1 MKTLLYISL
10 LFILVSCRTQNLFV
24 QKTAPK
30 VKAFTTEDSS
40 FIFDPLYE
48 YTIRKDDKLSVSVW
62 GQDEVSVGSVYGIY
76 NSNEVYGKWL
86 LVDINGNIEM
96 PKIGLFHAEGKTVI
110 DLRDT
115 LKTMLAKWIVN
126 PVVDVKVLNKEITVL
141 GEIKNPGVIK
151 IDKDRNYL
159 MELIGHS
166 GGFDFYADL
175 KRIKVL
181 RQEGPNVRVTNI
193 NLTQDGDFLTK
204 NILLHPGDVVI
215 VPSKKHKAFDKRIA
229 TIIPFTTAIS
239 AAAII
244 FKLL

>member
-1 MKTLLYISL
+1 MKNVFYIFLLVL
-10 LFILVSCRTQNLFV
+10 LFSCKTQNLFV
-24 QKTAPK
+24 ESSKKTDK
-30 VKAFTTEDSS
+30 TESDSC
-40 FIFDPLYE
+40 FRYDAEYQ
-48 YTIRKDDKLSVSVW
+48 YTIRQDDKLSISVW

-86 LVDINGNIEM
+86 LVDVDGNIEM
-96 PKIGLFHAEGKTVI
+96 PKIGRFQAKGKTVI
-110 DLRDT
+110 ALRDT
-115 LKTMLAKWIVN
+115 LRVLLSKWIVN

-151 IDKDRNYL
+151 VDKDRNNL

-166 GGFDFYADL
+166 GGFEFYADL
-175 KRIKVL
+175 KRVKVL
-181 RQEGPNVRVTNI
+181 RQEGLNVRVTNI
-193 NLTQDGDFLTK
+193 NLTKGGNFDTK
-204 NILLHPGDVVI
+204 NIQLHPGDVVI

-239 AAAII
+239 AAAIL

>member
-1 MKTLLYISL
+1 MKNLFYIVLLTV
-10 LFILVSCRTQNLFV
+10 FASCKTQNLFV
-24 QKTAPK
+24 EHSKK
-30 VKAFTTEDSS
+30 NNHNELDSC
-40 FIFDPLYE
+40 FQYDAAYQ
-48 YTIRKDDKLSVSVW
+48 YTIRQDDKLSISVW

-86 LVDINGNIEM
+86 LVDIDGNIEM
-96 PKIGLFHAEGKTVI
+96 PKIGRFSAKGKTVI
-110 DLRDT
+110 ELRDT
-115 LKTMLAKWIVN
+115 LRILLSKWIVN

-141 GEIKNPGVIK
+141 GEIKNPGVVK
-151 IDKDRNYL
+151 VDKDRNNL

-166 GGFDFYADL
+166 GGFEFYADL
-175 KRIKVL
+175 KRVKVL
-181 RQEGPNVRVTNI
+181 RQEGVNVRVTNI
-193 NLTQDGDFLTK
+193 NLTKGGNVETK
-204 NILLHPGDVVI
+204 NIQLHPGDVVI

>member
-1 MKTLLYISL
+1 MKTVFYILLL
-10 LFILVSCRTQNLFV
+10 TVFASCKTQNLFV
-24 QKTAPK
+24 ENSKKTDRA
-30 VKAFTTEDSS
+30 VSDSC
-40 FIFDPLYE
+40 FHYDPEYQ
-48 YTIRKDDKLSVSVW
+48 YTIRQDDKLSISVW

-86 LVDINGNIEM
+86 LVDIDGNIEM
-96 PKIGLFHAEGKTVI
+96 PKIGRFHAQGKTVI
-110 DLRDT
+110 ELRDT
-115 LKTMLAKWIVN
+115 LRVLLSKWIVS

-151 IDKDRNYL
+151 VDKDRNNL

-166 GGFDFYADL
+166 GGFEFYADL
-175 KRIKVL
+175 KRVKVL
-181 RQEGPNVRVTNI
+181 RQEGVNVRVTNI
-193 NLTQDGDFLTK
+193 NLTKDGNFETK
-204 NILLHPGDVVI
+204 NVQLHPGDVVI

-239 AAAII
+239 AAAIL